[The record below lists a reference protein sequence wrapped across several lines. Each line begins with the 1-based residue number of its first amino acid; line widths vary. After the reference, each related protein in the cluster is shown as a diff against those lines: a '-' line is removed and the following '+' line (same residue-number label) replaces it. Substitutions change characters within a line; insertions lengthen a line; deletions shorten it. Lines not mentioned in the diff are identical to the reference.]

1 MTAIEF
7 YPLANLFPLIEGTD
21 FDALVDDISRNGL
34 HEPITLYQDKIL
46 DGRNRY
52 RSCLAALVEPEFEEY
67 EGNDPIGYVIS
78 KNLTRRHLNDAQRAM
93 VAAKLATLKHGGDRS
108 KSPIG
113 DLNQQQAA
121 DLLNVSKRTV
131 ERAVE
136 VRDHGTPELQ
146 RAVELGGLSISAAAD
161 IASLPQPKQT
171 EIVARGRREILEEAR
186 KIRAAE
192 TEKRHAERI
201 AKLAAISAGNSP
213 LPQDRR
219 YPVILADPPW
229 QYRSGTE
236 FPTRDVANHYPT
248 MALEEICA
256 LPVSGLATGDAVL
269 FLWVPSPKLAE
280 ATQIIAA
287 WGFEYQTSVVWVK
300 DKIGM
305 GHYVRSQ
312 HELLLI
318 ASRGK
323 MPHPLP
329 KDRPSSVIEA
339 PRREH
344 SRKPDEAYE
353 LIERMYPSLPK
364 IELFARQQRE
374 GWDGETKHQSCRRPE
389 GSRVRNGSDGRY
401 TYWSVASRQ
410 RRDPAVLE
418 TLPPPSDGPPSHWQA
433 RRYVLELGANELS
446 ESKSNSGKR
455 SEGLGFSG
463 ISGEAIQD
471 YNRVPTPL
479 PPFMLLVSCALLIKK
494 AKAHE
499 AFTTLWPL
507 SMTAYLAFEFINA
520 HCAGSCVCPSNSGD
534 VVCLL
539 LGAPPAGDRT

>member
-7 YPLANLFPLIEGTD
+7 HPLANLFPLIEGTD

-113 DLNQQQAA
+113 DLSQQQAA

-146 RAVELGGLSISAAAD
+146 CAVELGGVSISAAAD
-161 IASLPQPKQT
+161 IASLPQPEQAD
-171 EIVARGRREILEEAR
+171 IVARGEREILR
-186 KIRAAE
+186 KAAE
-192 TEKRHAERI
+192 IRVRKAELRHAQRT
-201 AKLAAISAGNSP
+201 AKLVAISRGDSP

-229 QYRSGTE
+229 QYRDSTD
-236 FPTRDVANHYPT
+236 PTRKIANHYPT
-248 MALEEICA
+248 MALDEICA
-256 LPVSGLATGDAVL
+256 LPVSELATDDAVL

-280 ATQIIAA
+280 AMQVIAA

-318 ASRGK
+318 ASRGN

-329 KDRPSSVIEA
+329 KDRLPSVVNA

-374 GWDGETKHQSCRRPE
+374 GWDAWG
-389 GSRVRNGSDGRY
+389 N
-401 TYWSVASRQ
+401 
-410 RRDPAVLE
+410 
-418 TLPPPSDGPPSHWQA
+418 QA
-433 RRYVLELGANELS
+433 PKLQA
-446 ESKSNSGKR
+446 
-455 SEGLGFSG
+455 
-463 ISGEAIQD
+463 A
-471 YNRVPTPL
+471 
-479 PPFMLLVSCALLIKK
+479 
-494 AKAHE
+494 
-499 AFTTLWPL
+499 
-507 SMTAYLAFEFINA
+507 
-520 HCAGSCVCPSNSGD
+520 
-534 VVCLL
+534 
-539 LGAPPAGDRT
+539 

>member
-1 MTAIEF
+1 M
-7 YPLANLFPLIEGTD
+7 
-21 FDALVDDISRNGL
+21 RK
-34 HEPITLYQDKIL
+34 PITFVWNSDLT
-46 DGRNRY
+46 G
-52 RSCLAALVEPEFEEY
+52 LAAVP
-67 EGNDPIGYVIS
+67 P
-78 KNLTRRHLNDAQRAM
+78 LTMSAG
-93 VAAKLATLKHGGDRS
+93 V
-108 KSPIG
+108 
-113 DLNQQQAA
+113 
-121 DLLNVSKRTV
+121 VS
-131 ERAVE
+131 
-136 VRDHGTPELQ
+136 
-146 RAVELGGLSISAAAD
+146 SMW
-161 IASLPQPKQT
+161 
-171 EIVARGRREILEEAR
+171 IVAPVTVSNRGMPSSPLTKLDFSTATTVP
-186 KIRAAE
+186 AGN
-192 TEKRHAERI
+192 

-374 GWDGETKHQSCRRPE
+374 GWDAWG
-389 GSRVRNGSDGRY
+389 N
-401 TYWSVASRQ
+401 
-410 RRDPAVLE
+410 
-418 TLPPPSDGPPSHWQA
+418 QA
-433 RRYVLELGANELS
+433 PKLQA
-446 ESKSNSGKR
+446 
-455 SEGLGFSG
+455 
-463 ISGEAIQD
+463 A
-471 YNRVPTPL
+471 
-479 PPFMLLVSCALLIKK
+479 
-494 AKAHE
+494 
-499 AFTTLWPL
+499 
-507 SMTAYLAFEFINA
+507 
-520 HCAGSCVCPSNSGD
+520 
-534 VVCLL
+534 
-539 LGAPPAGDRT
+539 